1 MLGSHILKFSARY
14 YKVLPGFTKYLQVLP
29 GEFGFLAKLKI
40 EREHIWRLVV
50 AHCPLSLRYA
60 GCILGTAEYKS
71 DQTSFQC
78 WTAMVK
84 AVSPKL
90 VQMVLTKRGSTMYYN
105 VEKAI
110 FLKITIL
117 LMLVTPPGDPI
128 PSTYSTTFLHPS

>member
-14 YKVLPGFTKYLQVLP
+14 YKVLPGFTKYLQVLA

-84 AVSPKL
+84 AVSPNGSY
-90 VQMVLTKRGSTMYYN
+90 QEGFHNVLQCRKSNFSEDYN
-105 VEKAI
+105 TSDARH
-110 FLKITIL
+110 
-117 LMLVTPPGDPI
+117 
-128 PSTYSTTFLHPS
+128 TTW

>member
-14 YKVLPGFTKYLQVLP
+14 YKVLPGFTKYLQVLA

-71 DQTSFQC
+71 DRTSSQC

-84 AVSPKL
+84 AVSPDL

-105 VEKAI
+105 VER
-110 FLKITIL
+110 
-117 LMLVTPPGDPI
+117 
-128 PSTYSTTFLHPS
+128 